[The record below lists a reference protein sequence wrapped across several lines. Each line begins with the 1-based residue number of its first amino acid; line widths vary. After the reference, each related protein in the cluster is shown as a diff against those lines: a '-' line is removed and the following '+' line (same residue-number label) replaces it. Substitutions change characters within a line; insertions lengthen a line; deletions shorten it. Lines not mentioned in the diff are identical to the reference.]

1 MGAAQREHSA
11 ADAALADA
19 RRANESAWATL
30 YQWQGARILRES
42 TRRELALAPDASAVL
57 MPRGQ
62 QSAAAIATVLSVDE
76 VRIATAYEAS
86 DDDFRRAAAGVRAGD
101 LVRPRRVDGLL
112 FVDGIFVRRQRAV
125 SLGQGFGPLADP
137 SAEEAA
143 AAGHGVVVSAT
154 GLAARV
160 HWAGE
165 VYNYAAA
172 ALPLTALER
181 HRAFD
186 ASDAARLERRVRWRV
201 DPERWLA
208 EPRLVDGTCELWL
221 NYQEKVGAAGVE
233 NVLVAPGRVAYAV
246 RCAGVRVRVRQAAAW
261 RHGTLEGTDET
272 TGLARVRVDNVDGE
286 ELVDAAPGRLERL
299 PRAAAR
305 DAPRRVAVLRD
316 GTLVDAVATG
326 GPRPRAAKLRGWRR
340 RGRRGPQR
348 REPLRAAAGNRRRGR
363 VARPAPRV
371 PRNPRARRRDR

>member
-1 MGAAQREHSA
+1 MGGGASAPQEELDTQLWPWAPPNESTPA

-86 DDDFRRAAAGVRAGD
+86 DDDFSPAAAGVRAGD
-101 LVRPRRVDGLL
+101 LVRRAASTGSFSSMGSSFAGSVRSRSGKDSVRLPTPAQRKQLPR
-112 FVDGIFVRRQRAV
+112 
-125 SLGQGFGPLADP
+125 
-137 SAEEAA
+137 
-143 AAGHGVVVSAT
+143 GHGVVVSAT

-299 PRAAAR
+299 PPAAA
-305 DAPRRVAVLRD
+305 P
-316 GTLVDAVATG
+316 
-326 GPRPRAAKLRGWRR
+326 
-340 RGRRGPQR
+340 GRRHVR
-348 REPLRAAAGNRRRGR
+348 CS
-363 VARPAPRV
+363 
-371 PRNPRARRRDR
+371 